1 MNFTA
6 PVNTT
11 AAPARSADS
20 AHTVSIAIEPY
31 DTRRIKVDQTHE
43 LYVEQVGNPT
53 GPAVL
58 IVHGGPGGG
67 VSPSMRCFFPPTVRQ
82 VLFDQRGAGK
92 STPAAS
98 LENNTTWHLV
108 QDIEVIRR
116 ELQIDRWVVFGG
128 SWGSTLA
135 LAYAETHPDRVK
147 ALVLRGIFTLR
158 RAGALVV
165 LPERAEW
172 RRRLH
177 LSGSVGGVPG
187 ADSGRRA
194 PRPHFRLLSPSHGR
208 QCRGAS
214 PLRQGLVHVGDGHR
228 SSSSIPRSSPRA
240 RIPSLPLKFARIECH
255 YFVNGGFF
263 ESDSQLLD
271 NASRLAQIPTVIVQ
285 GRYDLVCPMTTAWEL
300 HKRMPHAKFV
310 VVADAGHSAGEI
322 GISSALVQ
330 ACDEFSTL

>member
-11 AAPARSADS
+11 AAAAPAPTLRMTYAP
-20 AHTVSIAIEPY
+20 IEPF
-31 DTRRIKVDQTHE
+31 DTRRIKVDHTHE

-67 VSPSMRCFFPPTVRQ
+67 ISPSMRCFFPPTVRQ
-82 VLFDQRGAGK
+82 VLFDQRGSGQ

-108 QDIEVIRR
+108 NDIELIRR

-135 LAYAETHPDRVK
+135 LAYAETHPERVK

-158 RAGALVV
+158 RAELLWFYQSGPSGGAAFIFPDQWEAFLAPIPVV
-165 LPERAEW
+165 ERHDLISAYY
-172 RRRLH
+172 RRLT
-177 LSGSVGGVPG
+177 GDNVEE
-187 ADSGRRA
+187 
-194 PRPHFRLLSPSHGR
+194 RLRCAKAWSTWEMATSKLFVDPALLAKGEDPEF
-208 QCRGAS
+208 A
-214 PLRQGLVHVGDGHR
+214 
-228 SSSSIPRSSPRA
+228 
-240 RIPSLPLKFARIECH
+240 LKFARIECH

-310 VVADAGHSAGEI
+310 VVGDAGHSSGEI
-322 GISSALVQ
+322 GITSALVQ
-330 ACDEFSTL
+330 ACDDFSTL